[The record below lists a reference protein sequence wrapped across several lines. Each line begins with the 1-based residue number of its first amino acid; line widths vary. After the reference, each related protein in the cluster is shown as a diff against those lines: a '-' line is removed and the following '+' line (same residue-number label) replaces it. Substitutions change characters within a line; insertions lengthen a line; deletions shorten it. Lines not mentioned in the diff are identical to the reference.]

1 MWLNLYDLSRL
12 RGQDGAAGQ
21 NGANGENGKDGK
33 DGDTPFIGDNGNWWI
48 GTTDT
53 GVKAAG
59 QDGAAGNDGA
69 PGKDG
74 SSPGWFFGEGYTQSV
89 FLQDGAVTPKF
100 REKLSSGG
108 LVSCDGE
115 NLKLKK
121 GHNYLVSVTGSVYAQ
136 TNDKS
141 GNYSVQMTDG
151 QNDALCRE
159 TTRTVVEKSTSG
171 RAQQSIGFTRVYSA
185 KDELT
190 LKFALEQAD
199 YNTYLLSFRCT
210 VTITALD

>member
-1 MWLNLYDLSRL
+1 MEKCF
-12 RGQDGAAGQ
+12 AGY
-21 NGANGENGKDGK
+21 AENGL
-33 DGDTPFIGDNGNWWI
+33 
-48 GTTDT
+48 TDT

-69 PGKDG
+69 PSKDG
-74 SSPGWFFGEGYTQSV
+74 SSPGWFFGEGYTPSV

-185 KDELT
+185 KDELMR
-190 LKFALEQAD
+190 KFALEQAD

>member
-1 MWLNLYDLSRL
+1 MKTTEQQHNDCKRELMEKCF
-12 RGQDGAAGQ
+12 AGY
-21 NGANGENGKDGK
+21 AENGL
-33 DGDTPFIGDNGNWWI
+33 
-48 GTTDT
+48 TDT

-89 FLQDGAVTPKF
+89 FLQDGAVIPKF

-159 TTRTVVEKSTSG
+159 TTRTVVKKSTSG
-171 RAQQSIGFTRVYSA
+171 RAQQSIGLPEYTVQKTSLRGNLRWN
-185 KDELT
+185 KPT
-190 LKFALEQAD
+190 IIPIC
-199 YNTYLLSFRCT
+199 FRSG
-210 VTITALD
+210 VRSP